1 LVSPENWTPTGALL
15 SAVEGVTSSTAITLS
30 TESDMINLNDQKVDL
45 LSKES
50 TFRENVGEF
59 ILEVYLVD

>member
-1 LVSPENWTPTGALL
+1 
-15 SAVEGVTSSTAITLS
+15 
-30 TESDMINLNDQKVDL
+30 MIDLNDQKADL

-59 ILEVYLVD
+59 TLEVYLVY